1 MQSKFGA
8 LNLSHCVFFISD
20 FVSRHLCFVV
30 DACNSPNS
38 NKQTHFPWIFNGMGW
53 TPDAGRRKSNGSLVI
68 SLKSSFICSSCI
80 LCHIMSISMQMKRA
94 LSLDL
99 SHCCHICFVSVALS
113 SLTLWFVLGHGFVCV
128 REHVNNPKVF
138 GMVPEE
144 ARQLHFQSQWQA
156 YCML

>member
-1 MQSKFGA
+1 
-8 LNLSHCVFFISD
+8 
-20 FVSRHLCFVV
+20 
-30 DACNSPNS
+30 
-38 NKQTHFPWIFNGMGW
+38 MGW

-80 LCHIMSISMQMKRA
+80 LCHIMSISMQMKKA

-128 REHVNNPKVF
+128 RACEQPQGFWDSAWGSKAAPLPVSVTGLLYALAF
-138 GMVPEE
+138 LSWVPWKGLWSPVVLVHSAYNWIGL
-144 ARQLHFQSQWQA
+144 ARNRIQD
-156 YCML
+156 